1 MILNPLKIAFL
12 NKRGLNNLNT
22 KILWV
27 ANFSSLSLSVT
38 LSLFLYLYVEP
49 DMLKTPARH
58 LNSG

>member
-27 ANFSSLSLSVT
+27 ANFSSLSLS
-38 LSLFLYLYVEP
+38 LSLCLSFSLSVFVCG
-49 DMLKTPARH
+49 TRH
-58 LNSG
+58 VKNPG